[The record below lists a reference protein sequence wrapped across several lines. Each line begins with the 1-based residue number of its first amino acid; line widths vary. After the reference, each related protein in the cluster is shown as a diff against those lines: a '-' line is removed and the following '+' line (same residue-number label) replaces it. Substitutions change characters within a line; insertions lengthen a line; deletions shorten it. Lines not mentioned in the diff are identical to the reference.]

1 MCYQITTILAEFGY
15 FLRVYELK
23 KKYRHLF
30 MKKADEQKIVK
41 QLSSCLIEK
50 YNCFTMIR
58 IEYEKKERKN
68 FQHLISFTSLRKT

>member
-1 MCYQITTILAEFGY
+1 
-15 FLRVYELK
+15 
-23 KKYRHLF
+23 

-68 FQHLISFTSLRKT
+68 FQHLISFTSLRKTKKQNHFVILLPIFRLPILPTIYALPK

>member
-1 MCYQITTILAEFGY
+1 
-15 FLRVYELK
+15 
-23 KKYRHLF
+23 

-58 IEYEKKERKN
+58 IEYEKKEKKN